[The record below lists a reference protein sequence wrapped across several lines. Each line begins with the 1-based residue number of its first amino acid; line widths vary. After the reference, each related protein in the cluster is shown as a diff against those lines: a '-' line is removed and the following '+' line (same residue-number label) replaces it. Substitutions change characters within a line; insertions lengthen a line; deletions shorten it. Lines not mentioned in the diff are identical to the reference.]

1 MELMLLWMLW
11 GAPAAL
17 AQEVGPDP
25 TAESPVEA
33 AEEAAEAAPEVGPA
47 PAAAAES
54 AADVQAVDISV
65 QLANGMTLKG
75 TAPLNEVMI
84 WSKGDSLHFTPAGG
98 VEVVLGGEKILQIFQ
113 GEAPVAAPVA
123 PTAQEAAEA
132 EMAKEW
138 ADYVSPGGFGYP
150 NPAAS
155 RYLYAPSAIPL
166 EKGQGYVSQKL
177 AFTAVAYAPTDNI
190 SLLMGTFTFWPPLLT
205 VLGGKAG
212 VPVGEKLHVGVGAE
226 AFMIPIEGDLLA
238 GVVFGSVTYGH
249 KDKNFTVAS
258 GVIGG
263 NPDYLLDGLSLP
275 VMVGAQVRLSDRAAF
290 VTENWVVFDLDDLGS
305 VPDGPSP
312 LVVTANS
319 AVVRLLGKRDTTQQ
333 IRGRKYTV
341 EGYPRTTWDFG
352 LLMATYRNVR
362 EINFAGDVLASSLVT
377 YNLIGPFPWV
387 DYTWHF
393 GVAQK

>member
-1 MELMLLWMLW
+1 MRLIILWLMC
-11 GAPAAL
+11 GVPAAL
-17 AQEVGPDP
+17 AQEVGADP
-25 TAESPVEA
+25 AAGSPA
-33 AEEAAEAAPEVGPA
+33 EAAEAAPEAEPA
-47 PAAAAES
+47 PAEADEGAAVS
-54 AADVQAVDISV
+54 QAVDISV

-75 TAPLNEVMI
+75 TAPLNEVMV
-84 WSKGDSLHFTPAGG
+84 WSKGSPLNFTPTGG
-98 VEVVLGGEKILQIFQ
+98 VEVVLGAEKILQIFQ

-123 PTAQEAAEA
+123 PSAQEAAQA
-132 EMAKEW
+132 EMTKEW
-138 ADYVSPGGFGYP
+138 ADYESPGGFGYP

-155 RYLYAPSAIPL
+155 RYLYAPSAIPM

-177 AFTAVAYAPTDNI
+177 AFTAAAYAPTDNI
-190 SLLMGTFTFWPPLLT
+190 SILMGTFTFWPPLVT

-212 VPVGEKLHVGVGAE
+212 LPVGEKLHVGVGAE
-226 AFMIPIEGDLLA
+226 AFMIPMQGDLLA
-238 GVVFGSVTYGH
+238 GVAFGSVTYGH
-249 KDKNFTVAS
+249 KDKNITLAS

-275 VMVGAQVRLSDRAAF
+275 IMVGAQVRLSDRGAF
-290 VTENWVVFDLDDLGS
+290 VTENWVVFDMDDLES
-305 VPDGPSP
+305 YPQGPSP

-319 AVVRLLGKRDTTQQ
+319 AVFRLLGKRDTTPQ
-333 IRGRKYTV
+333 ITGRKHTV

-352 LLMATYRNVR
+352 LLMATYRDVR
-362 EINFAGDVLASSLVT
+362 DINFDGDVLSSSLIT